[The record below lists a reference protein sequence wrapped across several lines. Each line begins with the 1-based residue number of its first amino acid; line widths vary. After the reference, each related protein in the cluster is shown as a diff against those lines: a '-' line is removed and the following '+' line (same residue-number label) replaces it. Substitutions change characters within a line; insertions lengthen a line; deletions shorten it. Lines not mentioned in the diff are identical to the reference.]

1 MNKNLIPKQF
11 TIAGITIKV
20 KIVDCINN
28 GSCYGIFNDVACEI
42 KVANRVKV
50 DGVWYDVPE
59 NSKINSFFHEL
70 FHAFSYYWNTET
82 PEDLAQVFA
91 NFALEYHQTATYE

>member
-1 MNKNLIPKQF
+1 MNNIIPKQF

-20 KIVDCINN
+20 KIVDCIDN

-42 KVANRVKV
+42 KIANRVKV
-50 DGVWYDVPE
+50 DGVWYDVQE

>member
-1 MNKNLIPKQF
+1 MNNLIPKQF

-20 KIVDCINN
+20 KIVDCIDN

-42 KVANRVKV
+42 KIANRVKV
-50 DGVWYDVPE
+50 DGVWYDVQE
-59 NSKINSFFHEL
+59 NSKINSFYHEL

>member
-1 MNKNLIPKQF
+1 MNNLIPKQF

-20 KIVDCINN
+20 KIVDCIDN

-42 KVANRVKV
+42 KIANRVKV
-50 DGVWYDVPE
+50 DGVWYDVQE